1 MATLPMAPMPEA
13 PEGEDERLCVEICV
27 MADGTITVG
36 MEDQPEPVESIEMA
50 LEKAKELLGQ
60 GETADPMIEG
70 EQEAMDSF
78 TQGFKQ
84 IRGTPTEQMGRR
96 GNVS

>member
-1 MATLPMAPMPEA
+1 MATLPTAMP
-13 PEGEDERLCVEICV
+13 PEGEEMQDERLCVEICV

-36 MEDQPEPVESIEMA
+36 MEDQGEPVESIEMA

-60 GETADPMIEG
+60 GETEPMMEG

-96 GNVS
+96 G